1 MWYYQFEDQAQ
12 GPVSEQDI
20 RTLISHGTI
29 SDNTLLW
36 KEGMPEW
43 KPVRD
48 VDEFR
53 RHAFVSPPTSPPPLP
68 AARRGTPAWPVN
80 ILLFGCALNVL
91 ELITDIVFAD
101 FYAGTHFGITTTR
114 EEVVVTSVIGLVFA
128 TMAMLVAI
136 AMKVRNPSKGGF
148 VFVAVLGGLTLIP
161 GGALTGILLV
171 ILSVIGYRKTAATA

>member
-1 MWYYQFEDQAQ
+1 MWYYQLEDQAQ

-20 RTLISHGTI
+20 RNLIADGTI
-29 SDNTLLW
+29 SDSNLVW

-43 KPVRD
+43 KPVREA
-48 VDEFR
+48 DEFR
-53 RHAFVSPPTSPPPLP
+53 RHAFASRPFSPPPLP
-68 AARRGTPAWPVN
+68 ATRQGTPAWPVN

-128 TMAMLVAI
+128 AIALLVAI
-136 AMKVRNPSKGGF
+136 AMKLRKPSKGGF